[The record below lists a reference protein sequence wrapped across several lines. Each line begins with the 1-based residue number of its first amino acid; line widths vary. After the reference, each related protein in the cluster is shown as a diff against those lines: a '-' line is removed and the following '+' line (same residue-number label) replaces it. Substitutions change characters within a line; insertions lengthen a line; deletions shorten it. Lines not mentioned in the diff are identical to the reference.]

1 MKNDFFFSLK
11 GRWMMSLLSYL
22 DGCGASHDE
31 LGELLNG
38 QGQVKPGLTGLNHES
53 HKPVTARLLP
63 ALLHTGV
70 RLGPNM
76 SQLNGFSLQVSHQM
90 TDLQNR
96 TL

>member
-1 MKNDFFFSLK
+1 
-11 GRWMMSLLSYL
+11 MMSLLSYL